1 MGGPNLSF
9 RPYLRKV
16 FKVDSIADSSVL
28 INRQIDQSKHKN
40 ILFFAHNGP
49 SGLGDKR
56 DNIWGCDFKKGEGD
70 FGDPDLEASIAYAR
84 SKDKN
89 ILAVIAGHMHHGLKG
104 GGQRRGT
111 RRKRHPLH
119 QCGQGPVARKTGE
132 TLHHHVRL
140 ELSSDGVSVSPW
152 KSASNHNHDKC
163 WRLGC
168 R

>member
-16 FKVDSIADSSVL
+16 FKVDSIADSSLL
-28 INRQIDQSKHKN
+28 INQQIDQSKHKN

-56 DNIWGCDFKKGEGD
+56 DNIWGCDFKKDEGD

-89 ILAVIAGHMHHGLKG
+89 VLAVIAGHMHHGLKG
-104 GGQRRGT
+104 GGQRRWYQETNGT
-111 RRKRHPLH
+111 HYINAARVPRIFEKR
-119 QCGQGPVARKTGE
+119 GE

-140 ELSSDGVSVSPW
+140 ELSSDGVSVEPMEIS
-152 KSASNHNHDKC
+152 
-163 WRLGC
+163 L
-168 R
+168 